1 MYEKI
6 TLATRK
12 SPLAIA
18 QAHLALDYLRA
29 HFPQVEYK
37 IMSMETTGDQKIHL
51 PLPQIGG
58 KGLFTQELENVLREG
73 QATLAV
79 HSAKDL
85 PTENPNDLTIVGYL
99 PREIAN
105 DMLVYRQGC
114 DSPKKIA
121 TGSPRRQA
129 QARMLFPNASEWVD
143 IRGNVETRLRK
154 IAQGEA
160 DATFLAVAGLKRLG
174 IDSWP
179 GLLFKQLPFD
189 KMVPAAGQGA
199 IALQCRTDEATSFST
214 CLDADTAHD
223 VSIERL
229 LLKLLG
235 GGCHQAYGMH
245 CNKNTLWVYYSQTGI
260 QKLSLVGLKS
270 DQIEPFLKDWLAHLN
285 K

>member
-1 MYEKI
+1 M
-6 TLATRK
+6 
-12 SPLAIA
+12 
-18 QAHLALDYLRA
+18 
-29 HFPQVEYK
+29 
-37 IMSMETTGDQKIHL
+37 
-51 PLPQIGG
+51 
-58 KGLFTQELENVLREG
+58 
-73 QATLAV
+73 
-79 HSAKDL
+79 
-85 PTENPNDLTIVGYL
+85 
-99 PREIAN
+99 
-105 DMLVYRQGC
+105 
-114 DSPKKIA
+114 A

-129 QARMLFPNASEWVD
+129 QAHMIFPNASKWVD

-160 DATFLAVAGLKRLG
+160 DATFLAAAGLKRLSIG
-174 IDSWP
+174 SWP

-245 CNKNTLWVYYSQTGI
+245 CNKNTLWVYHSPKGI